1 MNMKKLMIMVV
12 FFSINSGLNCFLNSE
27 YKITLKSGFVLVLSS
42 ILFAVFMS
50 FFMKKS
56 DS

>member
-1 MNMKKLMIMVV
+1 MKKLMIMVV